1 MGLPLSPIIADLV
14 MRRLERLSLMSF
26 NRSCP
31 FYYRYVD
38 DICTAVTPSDIEAL
52 LQAFNSF
59 HPRLQFTIEIGG
71 DKLEF
76 LDVTIFRLN
85 SKLIFDRYRKPF
97 FSGRFLN
104 FNSNHPVSQ
113 KKGTIYSLVDRAF
126 ILSDCSFHTK
136 NLIFVINILLE
147 NDYLLPFIFN
157 TVNQRIKQLL
167 KTKYMTQD
175 NSTENLNDVQSSSW
189 LMVPFIPHHTERFKR
204 FSNNDVRV
212 SFHSPNKMAKYIKVQ
227 KDSLSKNSKNNVV
240 YKISC
245 ENCDASYV
253 GQTDRQLKTRIS
265 EHRNHIRHNAST
277 LSVITEHRLQYG
289 HEFQW
294 DNIEILD
301 EEPCYRKRLV
311 SEMLNIKRQKNS
323 LNLQTDTE
331 GLHKAYIPIINK
343 F

>member
-1 MGLPLSPIIADLV
+1 

-26 NRSCP
+26 NRSFP

-38 DICTAVTPSDIEAL
+38 DICMVVTPSDIDAL

-76 LDVTIFRLN
+76 LDVTIFKLN
-85 SKLIFDRYRKPF
+85 SKLIFDWYRKP
-97 FSGRFLN
+97 SLSDRFLN

-126 ILSDCSFHTK
+126 ILSDYSFHTK
-136 NLIFVINILLE
+136 NLIFGINILLE
-147 NDYLLPFIFN
+147 NDYPLPFIFN

-167 KTKYMTQD
+167 RYHLYSIH
-175 NSTENLNDVQSSSW
+175 NSTKNLNDVQPSSW
-189 LMVPFIPHHTERFKR
+189 LTVPFIPHHTERFKR
-204 FSNNDVRV
+204 FSNNDVRA
-212 SFHSPNKMAKYIKVQ
+212 SFHSPNKMGKYRKVQ

-245 ENCDASYV
+245 ENCDATYV
-253 GQTDRQLKTRIS
+253 GQASRQLKSRIS

-277 LSVITEHRLQYG
+277 RSVITEHRLQHG

-294 DNIEILD
+294 DNVEIFD
-301 EEPCYRKRLV
+301 EEPCY
-311 SEMLNIKRQKNS
+311 
-323 LNLQTDTE
+323 
-331 GLHKAYIPIINK
+331 
-343 F
+343 